1 MYWYDTCV
9 SYNVSAG
16 FPFDQSEKSEDDFEF
31 AFSDQSPGNQETGGA
46 VDALPFSF
54 NFWTF

>member
-54 NFWTF
+54 NF